1 MVPPKKVAIIG
12 AGPSG
17 LVTAKTLLHSFPE
30 GTFIPSV
37 FEKNHRIG
45 GLWPAGISSHGGD
58 QPQINPW
65 IRTNLSRFTVAF
77 SDLAWESVVGEEEL
91 SMFPQARQV
100 GMYLEKYA
108 GLYIPKGVLRLGKEV
123 VRTVRE
129 VDGVGGRWTVQWVSK
144 RVDGDGVLCEGS
156 EVESEQFD
164 YLVVTSGYFAKAHF
178 PDIPGLASVADK
190 VVHSSEVQ
198 TTNGVQQ
205 LLERTGSKGGKVV
218 VIGGSM
224 SGVEAASTVALN
236 LSTMD
241 FRPPVV
247 QSGREFEVH
256 HICSRPFWTVPTY
269 LPHTGFQDTKDS
281 QITQFLPLD
290 FVFYDLA
297 RRPPGPVEYNLTPLS
312 TQQIRKSNAYFRSL
326 LGDDY
331 AKIGSF
337 GIDSNENDDPQPPWI
352 AIGDDYAEYVR
363 SGFIKVTIG
372 RVSSI
377 DSSSTLT
384 ITLPNSEQQTISDIT
399 AIITATGYTPFSAL
413 SFLSP
418 SVLSTLEYSTK
429 DPFLPLILDGKGT
442 SHADIPDLGF
452 VGFYRGPYWG
462 AMEMQ
467 ARSLASTWARDSG
480 PYFSH
485 EQLLQRST
493 ERDFLRSLRSN
504 NQGSHRSQFPMGD
517 YIGLMESLARDLNIP
532 RAPISTNDPDSNPNP
547 SPVIPSR
554 YIPSP
559 FLTHNPEDRL
569 STLVDRQR
577 TSTLQS
583 LQNTIIPGPS
593 NYNLGMGNTIFRAL
607 HGAWKYTRT
616 ITTTTMSSSSTTSI
630 FPTTPHPTSPSSTT
644 TTTGHATFH
653 PRRTSSPGY
662 EKEYVYD
669 EIPTESLKSKT
680 RSIYRLVEGT
690 WSKTNGQIL
699 IWNVDM
705 DPYHAGSF
713 SHGVIVGLAEEK
725 DEKAEV
731 GMGRYVVRATAG
743 GIPIQRERAFEP
755 RYEYV
760 FVLEGVSVVE
770 WVCLLRERVGG
781 GGGGVVVSRTVYTR

>member
-1 MVPPKKVAIIG
+1 MVQPKKVAIIG

-45 GLWPAGISSHGGD
+45 GLWPVGVHHGE

-77 SDLAWESVVGEEEL
+77 SDLAWESVMGDEEL

-100 GMYLEKYA
+100 GSYLEKYA
-108 GLYIPKGVLRLGKEV
+108 NLYIPKGVLRLGKEV
-123 VRTVRE
+123 VRTIRE
-129 VDGVGGRWTVQWVSK
+129 TDGLRARWTVQWTS
-144 RVDGDGVLCEGS
+144 RSIDGNGMVCEGS
-156 EVESEQFD
+156 EIESEQFD

-198 TTNGVQQ
+198 TTDGVRR
-205 LLERTGSKGGKVV
+205 LLQRTGSSGGKLV

-224 SGVEAASTVALN
+224 SGVEAASTVALH

-241 FRPPVV
+241 FQPPVV
-247 QSGREFEVH
+247 QSGRNYEVH

-269 LPHTGFQDTKDS
+269 LPYKGFQDPTDT
-281 QITQFLPLD
+281 QNTQFLPLD
-290 FVFYDLA
+290 LVFYDLA

-312 TQQIRKSNAYFRSL
+312 TQQIRKSNTYFHSL
-326 LGDDY
+326 LGEEY

-337 GIDSNENDDPQPPWI
+337 GIYSNENEDPQPPWI
-352 AIGDDYAEYVR
+352 AIGDDYAEHVR
-363 SGFIKVTIG
+363 SGFIKVTMG

-377 DSSSTLT
+377 DSPSTLT
-384 ITLPNSEQQTISDIT
+384 VTLPNGEQQTISDIT
-399 AIITATGYTPFSAL
+399 AIITATGYTPFSSL
-413 SFLSP
+413 SFLP
-418 SVLSTLEYSTK
+418 SSILTTLEYSTK

-442 SHADIPDLGF
+442 SHAEIPDLGF

-467 ARSLASTWARDSG
+467 ARSLASTWAKDPSFTG
-480 PYFSH
+480 PYFTN
-485 EQLLQRST
+485 EELLQRSN
-493 ERDFLRSLRSN
+493 ERDFLRSIRSN
-504 NQGSHRSQFPMGD
+504 KPGLHRNQFPMGD
-517 YIGLMESLARDLNIP
+517 YIGLMESLARELNIP
-532 RAPISTNDPDSNPNP
+532 RAPISTDNPNSNP

-559 FLTHNPEDRL
+559 FLTQDPEDRL
-569 STLVDRQR
+569 STLVERQS
-577 TSTLQS
+577 TSTIKT
-583 LQNTIIPGPS
+583 LQNTIIPGPN

-607 HGAWKYTRT
+607 HGSWKYTRT
-616 ITTTTMSSSSTTSI
+616 TTTASSSSSS
-630 FPTTPHPTSPSSTT
+630 FPSPRSNNPQPQA
-644 TTTGHATFH
+644 TGHATFH
-653 PRRTSSPGY
+653 PRRTSSLGY
-662 EKEYVYD
+662 EKEYVYE
-669 EIPTESLKSKT
+669 EIPHGFQSGT

-690 WSKTNGQIL
+690 WSKKNGQIL
-699 IWNVDM
+699 IWNVDI
-705 DPYHAGSF
+705 DPYHAGAF
-713 SHGVIVGLAEEK
+713 SHGVIVGLAREE
-725 DEKAEV
+725 EAV
-731 GMGRYVVRATAG
+731 GRYVVRAVAG
-743 GIPIQRERAFEP
+743 GIPVNREQECDP

-760 FVLEGVSVVE
+760 FYLDGVSIVE
-770 WVCLLRERVGG
+770 WVCTLRERVGG
-781 GGGGVVVSRTVYTR
+781 GGELVTRTVYVR